1 MPVTKSRTVRRKKR
15 WVRRR
20 YAGKSPAA
28 VSSPGNAPATD
39 SPAISPAMVATSSS
53 TPTIPKVV
61 TASLKKLSMSPFEP
75 FDDSNQDSDS
85 SSESDGEME
94 GQGCRL
100 FELEGLVGVF
110 QSLACGKCGEKSLEY
125 REDFSKRLGVYT
137 APYIFCNSCS
147 CQVSIPFTTVG
158 DSKVKLFL
166 LPNV

>member
-1 MPVTKSRTVRRKKR
+1 MPGTKSRTVRRKKR

-39 SPAISPAMVATSSS
+39 SPAMVATSSS

-61 TASLKKLSMSPFEP
+61 TASLKKFSMSPFEP

-94 GQGCRL
+94 GGQGCRL

-110 QSLACGKCGEKSLEY
+110 QSLACGKCGKKSLEY
-125 REDFSKRLGVYT
+125 REDFSS
-137 APYIFCNSCS
+137 A
-147 CQVSIPFTTVG
+147 
-158 DSKVKLFL
+158 
-166 LPNV
+166 